1 MNEIKHISE
10 VLDEAISQL
19 REKRKKWLLSDSE
32 GKNVQLHTLDQES
45 RSESL
50 KTPKN
55 EPK

>member
-19 REKRKKWLLSDSE
+19 REKRKEWLLSDFE
-32 GKNVQLHTLDQES
+32 VKNVQLHTKDQES